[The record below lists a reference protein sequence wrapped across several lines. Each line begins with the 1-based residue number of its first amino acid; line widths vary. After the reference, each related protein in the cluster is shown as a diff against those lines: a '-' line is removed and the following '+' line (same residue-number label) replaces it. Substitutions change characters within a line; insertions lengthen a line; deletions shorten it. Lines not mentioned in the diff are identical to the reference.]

1 MLNNPESENLR
12 HLLSI
17 YHVLSTLKNTF
28 ESEKRSD
35 KRGWRSRRSD
45 ASDGKWANG
54 LIKVVVLGPIDM
66 T

>member
-17 YHVLSTLKNTF
+17 YHVLSTLKNAF
-28 ESEKRSD
+28 ESEKRSE
-35 KRGWRSRRSD
+35 KRGWKSD

-54 LIKVVVLGPIDM
+54 LIKVVVLGPIHM

>member
-17 YHVLSTLKNTF
+17 YHVLSTLKAF

-35 KRGWRSRRSD
+35 QRGRRSRKSD